1 MIWCGDNRRSW
12 WRTGRWRKRLR
23 RFRGW
28 WPPGSLHGFSLR
40 EVEVS
45 YSSQMDYIAYVH
57 KDPTS
62 DYGVSFPDFPG
73 CVTAGKTLEE
83 ARRMVQEAL
92 CLHIAG
98 MIEDG
103 DKLPAPSTLDHLA

>member
-1 MIWCGDNRRSW
+1 
-12 WRTGRWRKRLR
+12 
-23 RFRGW
+23 
-28 WPPGSLHGFSLR
+28 
-40 EVEVS
+40 
-45 YSSQMDYIAYVH
+45 MDYIAYVH

-103 DKLPAPSTLDHLA
+103 DKLPAPSTLDHLADDTDRTSSVAFLLITGPSSIP